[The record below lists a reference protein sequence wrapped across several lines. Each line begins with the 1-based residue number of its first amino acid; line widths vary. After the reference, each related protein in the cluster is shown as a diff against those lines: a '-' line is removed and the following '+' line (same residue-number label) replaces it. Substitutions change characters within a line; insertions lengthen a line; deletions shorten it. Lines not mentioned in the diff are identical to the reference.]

1 MFGTTPESERTGENG
16 PALLGTEQTISNPHL
31 FRTDEVL
38 KEEQQMIS
46 LGRGR
51 IFLIFKEE
59 ALCLI
64 KLVRASQLNEPT
76 RTGTDAEDVK
86 HRTFKTCDVAP
97 IGTADPEPELLSGA
111 DKRHF

>member
-1 MFGTTPESERTGENG
+1 
-16 PALLGTEQTISNPHL
+16 
-31 FRTDEVL
+31 
-38 KEEQQMIS
+38 MIS

-64 KLVRASQLNEPT
+64 RLVRALQLNEPT
-76 RTGTDAEDVK
+76 GTGTAAKDVK

-111 DKRHF
+111 DKRHFWESAIFSVSLLLESRDQIFLLHANESAV

>member
-16 PALLGTEQTISNPHL
+16 PALLGTEQTISTTPRPPL
-31 FRTDEVL
+31 SFRTDEVL
-38 KEEQQMIS
+38 EEEQQMIS

-64 KLVRASQLNEPT
+64 KLVPASQLNEPT
-76 RTGTDAEDVK
+76 GTGTAAKDVK
-86 HRTFKTCDVAP
+86 HRTFKWCDVAP
-97 IGTADPEPELLSGA
+97 RGTADP
-111 DKRHF
+111 D

>member
-1 MFGTTPESERTGENG
+1 MFGMTPESERTGENG
-16 PALLGTEQTISNPHL
+16 PALLGTEQTISAP

-64 KLVRASQLNEPT
+64 KLVPASQLNEPT
-76 RTGTDAEDVK
+76 GTGTAAKDVK
-86 HRTFKTCDVAP
+86 HRTFKMCDVAP
-97 IGTADPEPELLSGA
+97 IADPDPVI
-111 DKRHF
+111 KWRR